1 MAVPLLVRLC
11 PAPDGGEKAMLKLQ
25 SYFQSPKRS
34 GGGECEVRAGPEP
47 GTYRVYFQH
56 ERGTAGWGRGMAAE
70 RHHLVGGRRVPAALL
85 TRLYRTSNA
94 RR

>member
-34 GGGECEVRAGPEP
+34 GGGECEVRAGPDP

-56 ERGTAGWGRGMAAE
+56 ERGTAGRGIRYGCREAPSC
-70 RHHLVGGRRVPAALL
+70 GWRRVPAALL